1 MPKDLKEYFKKRAI
15 KAISKKK
22 VPTPSE
28 KNSVNLRKKL
38 NRGVNHGDGT
48 KTIQSDCRDC
58 PAPICPYDHDLNVC
72 PERSHVGTCA
82 YCGAKVRY
90 RYTNSDDPWKYCPV
104 CIVRFRA

>member
-28 KNSVNLRKKL
+28 KKSVNLRKKL
-38 NRGVNHGDGT
+38 NRGVEA
-48 KTIQSDCRDC
+48 KVIPSDCRDC
-58 PAPICPYDHDLNVC
+58 GKSPCIYDHDLNVC
-72 PERSHVGTCA
+72 PERSHVATCA

-90 RYTNSDDPWKYCPV
+90 RYTSSEDPWKYCPV
-104 CIVRFRA
+104 CIVRFKA